1 MSLTSRRP
9 IRIGGENL
17 NFPLTLAPMVG
28 LSHAGLRRVVRSYTP
43 MAATT
48 FWPTEMLNSRRLP
61 SEDLERVA
69 ETLRWPDETGL
80 APQIL
85 GNEERFIA
93 PSVEKLKIWG
103 AQAID
108 INMGCPVK
116 KALQHNYGVSLMGDP
131 KYAAEVVRM
140 TVRNTDLPVSVKLRS
155 GYSPDVQVLIDFMK
169 GLQDAG
175 ASWLTLHPRLAQQM
189 RRGSADWDQLPVVRN
204 ALQIP
209 LVGNGDVQTVSDAM
223 LLLEDY
229 SCDMVMVGRVMTARP
244 WLFWQLGERLGMSP
258 PHGRTGPAPRT
269 PEEEGAEY
277 GVVLKNMLQTSHE
290 LFGPEAGFGDL
301 WIRKFRFFVKTGSVW
316 LEFGHQLWAELQK
329 GNTVDELQF
338 VIDRF
343 FARPQRMVQRTEL
356 RQ

>member
-1 MSLTSRRP
+1 MQPFVRRSVSLGTTP
-9 IRIGGENL
+9 L

-43 MAATT
+43 AEALT

-61 SEDLERVA
+61 SEDLAAVA

-93 PSVEKLKIWG
+93 PSLEKLEAWG

-131 KYAAEVVRM
+131 RYAAEVVRM
-140 TVRNTDLPVSVKLRS
+140 TVKNTKLPVSVKLRS
-155 GYSPDVQVLIDFMK
+155 GYSPDVRVLIDFMK

-189 RRGSADWDQLPVVRN
+189 RRGSADWGQLPTVRE

-209 LVGNGDVQTVSDAM
+209 MIGNGDVQVLNDA
-223 LLLEDY
+223 LQLLEVY
-229 SCDMVMVGRVMTARP
+229 RCDMVMVGRVMTARP
-244 WLFWQLGERLGMSP
+244 WLFWQMGERLGMSP
-258 PHGRTGPAPRT
+258 PLGRSGPAPRT

-277 GVVLKNMLQTSHE
+277 KLVLQSMLALSYE
-290 LFGPEAGFGDL
+290 LFGPANGFGDL
-301 WIRKFRFFVKTGSVW
+301 WLRKFRFFVKTGAVW
-316 LEFGHQLWAELQK
+316 LEFGHQLWADLQK
-329 GNTVDELQF
+329 GSTPET
-338 VIDRF
+338 IHEAIEKF
-343 FARPQRMVQRTEL
+343 FSVPQRMLQRTEL